1 MPEEPKKPGAAVP
14 LVGGAQASPS
24 TAAGGRVAPERDP
37 NLATLT
43 IDGQSITVPKGTLI
57 VEAAKKVGI
66 EIPVF
71 CYHHKLDPVG
81 ACRLCLVEIS
91 PGPPRAQTACTTP
104 VADGMTVRVTSAM
117 AVKAR
122 ADILEFEL
130 TNHPLDCP
138 VCDKGGECPLQDFTY
153 RHGYPVS
160 RVMDTRLHF
169 AKPLPISPSIALDR
183 ERCVLCYRCTRYYD
197 EIVWEQ
203 ELTSA
208 HRGVESVIATQFD
221 EPLTSVFSG
230 NIIDLC
236 PVGALTSRVWRFQS
250 RPWDMRHT
258 PSVCSKCAVGCN
270 VNLWERR
277 GELMRVTSRENDE
290 IDDGWICDRGR
301 FDYIDVNAPER
312 LRTPQVGAEQAGW
325 ERALGA
331 AAAGIRD
338 RGGKLGISLAQ
349 DLTNE
354 EAYLFR
360 LLLDGPLKGARV
372 KMHGRTALA
381 RVSTDQLLIRE
392 IDSLKAIV
400 VVASDLRE
408 DAPIVNLRV
417 KKAVRR
423 GARLI
428 TVNPVESDFDR
439 RAGVT
444 HVGTELGKAADA
456 VRKLIDHA
464 DLKEG
469 PVGILYGDGHGA
481 EDVAGAVAELAQAVG
496 AKLMPLYR
504 ATNERGALALGVA
517 GWDSL
522 EGVEALLSWGPPP
535 TAGVPS
541 SVRFHA
547 AWDHLPRPA
556 HAGADVILP
565 GTSFAER
572 QGSYTNLEGR
582 VQFLSPALDVEPP
595 RRDAWEALVEL
606 AAHLGLELD
615 HPGIHSIQR
624 EVAAAY
630 PELATMAPGAAPAA
644 GAQPVLLGAARP

>member
-1 MPEEPKKPGAAVP
+1 MPDATSPEEK
-14 LVGGAQASPS
+14 
-24 TAAGGRVAPERDP
+24 DP
-37 NLATLT
+37 NLVTLT
-43 IDGQSITVPKGTLI
+43 IDGHEVTVPKGTLI

-130 TNHPLDCP
+130 ANHPLDCP

-160 RVMDTRLHF
+160 RVVDSRLHF
-169 AKPLPISPSIALDR
+169 TKPLPISPSIALDR

-197 EIVWEQ
+197 EVAWEQ

-208 HRGVESVIATQFD
+208 HRGVESYIATQFD

-258 PSVCSKCAVGCN
+258 ASVCSKCSVGCN

-301 FDYIDVNAPER
+301 FDYVDVNDPAR
-312 LRTPQVGAEQAGW
+312 LQVPQVGGADTSWARAIGALAE
-325 ERALGA
+325 
-331 AAAGIRD
+331 GIR
-338 RGGKLGISLAQ
+338 GKGAKLGISLPQ
-349 DLTNE
+349 DLSNE
-354 EAYLFR
+354 EAFLFR
-360 LLLDGPLKGARV
+360 RLLDGPLKGARV
-372 KMHGRTALA
+372 KMHGRTALPA
-381 RVSTDQLLIRE
+381 PRTDQLLIRE
-392 IDSLKAIV
+392 IDQLKAIV
-400 VVASDLRE
+400 IVAADPRE
-408 DAPIVNLRV
+408 ETPIINLRV

-423 GARLI
+423 GARLL
-428 TVNPVESDFDR
+428 TVNPGEIDFDR
-439 RAGVT
+439 HEGVI
-444 HVGTELGKAADA
+444 HIATERSKAAA
-456 VRKLIDHA
+456 AIRALKDHPA
-464 DLKEG
+464 LQEG
-469 PVGILYGDGHGA
+469 PVGILFGDGHEA
-481 EDVAGAVAELAQAVG
+481 SEDVIEAVVELAGKLG
-496 AKLMPLYR
+496 AKTMPLYR
-504 ATNERGALALGVA
+504 ATNERGALATGVA

-535 TAGVPS
+535 TAGVPPG
-541 SVRFHA
+541 VRFHA
-547 AWDHLPRPA
+547 AWDHLPRPE
-556 HAGADVILP
+556 HAGAQVVLP
-565 GTSFAER
+565 GTNFAER

-582 VQFLSPALDVEPP
+582 VQFLRPPLDVESP
-595 RRDAWEALVEL
+595 RLDGWEVLVEL
-606 AAHLGLELD
+606 AAHLGLQLD
-615 HPGIHSIQR
+615 YSGILAVQR
-624 EVAAAY
+624 DAAATY
-630 PELATMAPGAAPAA
+630 PELAAMVPGPPPPA
-644 GAQPVLLGAARP
+644 AQPVLLGAARP

>member
-1 MPEEPKKPGAAVP
+1 VP
-14 LVGGAQASPS
+14 DEQK
-24 TAAGGRVAPERDP
+24 DP
-37 NLATLT
+37 NLATVT
-43 IDGQSITVPKGTLI
+43 IDGRAVTVPKGTLI
-57 VEAAKKVGI
+57 VEAAKRVGI

-160 RVMDTRLHF
+160 RVQDARLHF

-197 EIVWEQ
+197 EIAWEQ

-208 HRGVESVIATQFD
+208 HRGVESYIATQFD

-250 RPWDMRHT
+250 RPWDMKHT
-258 PSVCSKCAVGCN
+258 ASVCSKCSVGCN

-301 FDYIDVNAPER
+301 FDYTDVNDPGR
-312 LRTPQVGAEQAGW
+312 LRVPTVKGAEATWQKAI
-325 ERALGA
+325 ATV
-331 AAAGIRD
+331 AAGIK
-338 RGGKLGISLAQ
+338 GKGPKLGISLPQ

-354 EAYLFR
+354 EGFLFR
-360 LLLDGPLKGARV
+360 RLLDGPLKGAQVR
-372 KMHGRTALA
+372 MHERTALA
-381 RVSTDQLLIRE
+381 PQQTDQLLIRE
-392 IDSLKAIV
+392 IDELRAIV
-400 VVASDLRE
+400 IVASDLRE
-408 DAPIVNLRV
+408 DTPIVNLRV

-423 GARLI
+423 GARLL
-428 TVNPVESDFDR
+428 TLNPGPTDFDR
-439 RAGVT
+439 HSGVI
-444 HVGTELGKAADA
+444 HVRTEPGKAAEA
-456 VRKLIDHA
+456 VRELSGHDA
-464 DLKEG
+464 LTQG
-469 PVGILYGDGHGA
+469 PVGILYGDGRGD
-481 EDVAGAVAELAQAVG
+481 EDVAAAVAELAQALG
-496 AKLMPLYR
+496 AKTMPLYR
-504 ATNERGALALGVA
+504 GTNERGAVALGIA

-522 EGVEALLSWGPPP
+522 QGIDTLLSWGPPP
-535 TAGVPS
+535 TAGIPR

-547 AWDHLPRPA
+547 AWDYLPRPG
-556 HAGADVILP
+556 HEKADVVLP
-565 GTSFAER
+565 GTSFAES
-572 QGSYTNLEGR
+572 QGSYANLEGR
-582 VQFLSPALDVEPP
+582 VQLLRPPLDIEPP
-595 RRDAWEALVEL
+595 RRQGWEVLAEL
-606 AAHLGLELD
+606 AAHLDLELD
-615 HPGIHSIQR
+615 YPGIFAVQR
-624 EVAAAY
+624 EAAMAY
-630 PELATMAPGAAPAA
+630 PELVGMTGEQATSDGPA
-644 GAQPVLLGAARP
+644 PVLTGAARP